1 MDLIKVRGIV
11 VKTSDYKDNDKL
23 VNIVTFELG
32 RITVLARGVKKNT
45 AKLKYAAE
53 VFNFGEYMLAKKSN
67 MYTMTECVQIDA
79 FSSITQDIDTY

>member
-23 VNIVTFELG
+23 INMVTFELG

-45 AKLKYAAE
+45 AKLK
-53 VFNFGEYMLAKKSN
+53 
-67 MYTMTECVQIDA
+67 
-79 FSSITQDIDTY
+79 